1 MREGQDFRPQSEL
14 MPEGDFNI
22 RQPEKTEKRK
32 GAAKEF
38 ADNMI
43 SDIQPFIEDAKGA
56 SQEDVQRIAE
66 NLGTHLSLNYWVP
79 ADKDRRE
86 LILNTFK
93 TLKLSE
99 QQQEMVRKAV
109 AIMEKTTIVPFEEN
123 QNSPEDD
130 DSDGDGSGSSSG
142 GIEQREAA

>member
-1 MREGQDFRPQSEL
+1 MRRGEYMPQSEL
-14 MPEGDFNI
+14 MPKGEFNI

-43 SDIQPFIEDAKGA
+43 ADIQPFIEEAKGA
-56 SQEDVQRIAE
+56 SPDDLQLIAE
-66 NLGTHLSLNYWVP
+66 NMGTHLSLNYWAP

-86 LILNTFK
+86 LILNSLK

-99 QQQEMVRKAV
+99 PQQDMVRKAV
-109 AIMEKTTIVPFEEN
+109 AIMEKTTIVPFKEN
-123 QNSPEDD
+123 ESPENETDGD
-130 DSDGDGSGSSSG
+130 DSDGGSGG
-142 GIEQREAA
+142 MEHREAA